1 MFFIII
7 IGILFIILGLL
18 VCLRYRIK
26 YSSYRTYTANVL
38 GYRTRTEKIG
48 DTEQEYFC
56 VVVSYRKGSE
66 DIHAD
71 YISYVPAETV
81 PCKRGDIISV
91 DVSSASPKTFL
102 YSDEVIGTSGFGAA
116 MIIGGLLTVGFH
128 LLYRFS

>member
-1 MFFIII
+1 M
-7 IGILFIILGLL
+7 
-18 VCLRYRIK
+18 
-26 YSSYRTYTANVL
+26 TASF

-71 YISYVPAETV
+71 YVSYVPAETV
-81 PCKRGDIISV
+81 PCKRGDTISV
-91 DVSSASPKTFL
+91 DVDPSAPKTFL

-116 MIIGGLLTVGFH
+116 MVLGGLLTVAFH
-128 LLYRFS
+128 ILYRFS